1 MLYAV
6 NPSAATA
13 LWNQVHMNKWQQ
25 MVRAE
30 PRSSVYFVGT
40 AMYTVT
46 ITVAPLGGSLSTEV
60 KDRIKLKIQVFVP

>member
-1 MLYAV
+1 MSALCSESECSHSIV
-6 NPSAATA
+6 EPSS
-13 LWNQVHMNKWQQ
+13 HEQ